1 MSDRITNWTRS
12 DDAAVEQAIRR
23 GATRR
28 ELLHM
33 MLAGGVALSAGS
45 AILGRASQ
53 AVAATPRFRRF
64 AEGGG
69 LVFVHGRYARPGE
82 SLAIHGLCPLLRALQ
97 PAELP

>member
-1 MSDRITNWTRS
+1 MPEIFADAISTNIQKGKTMSDRITNWTRS

-53 AVAATPRFRRF
+53 AVAATPFP
-64 AEGGG
+64 A
-69 LVFVHGRYARPGE
+69 AR
-82 SLAIHGLCPLLRALQ
+82 
-97 PAELP
+97 